1 MYDEVLVG
9 VLVKV
14 DYVRAPR
21 PVSKGEFP
29 IDEAVATVA
38 LTRRWRGSGPD
49 TVIVRTALHVTA
61 CGLGFQQGERYLLF
75 ARKAGTSPLYADTCG
90 PSRRW
95 DEEAE
100 RLAKLL
106 GPGNR
111 VQ

>member
-1 MYDEVLVG
+1 MYDVVFEG

-14 DYVRAPR
+14 EYVRAPR
-21 PVSKGEFP
+21 PVPKGEFP
-29 IDEAVATVA
+29 IDDAVATVA

-49 TVIVRTALHVTA
+49 TVVVRTALHVTA

-75 ARKAGTSPLYADTCG
+75 ARRAGTTPLYADTCG

-106 GPGNR
+106 GPGKR
-111 VQ
+111 VR

>member
-1 MYDEVLVG
+1 MYDAVFEG
-9 VLVKV
+9 VLVQV
-14 DYVRAPR
+14 QYVRAPR
-21 PVSKGEFP
+21 PVPKGEFP
-29 IDEAVATVA
+29 IDDAVATVA

-49 TVIVRTALHVTA
+49 TVVVRTALHVTA
-61 CGLGFQQGERYLLF
+61 CGLGLQQGERYLLF
-75 ARKAGTSPLYADTCG
+75 ARKAGTTPLYADACG

-111 VQ
+111 VR